1 MSELAPPA
9 GSIFVL
15 GYYVWGELKNS
26 RSVRL
31 DPTARTFSELRD
43 AVGKVMDEL
52 VIVGG
57 IRGDRG
63 LVHMVVVHPDQAVP
77 CHFAQAIYVSMTLT
91 RREYADKVRNLVL
104 AFFDECEAFVR
115 AEHAKPVT
123 VDTTVLH

>member
-31 DPTARTFSELRD
+31 DPAARTFAELRD

-63 LVHMVVVHPDQAVP
+63 LVHMVVVHPDQLVP
-77 CHFAQAIYVSMTLT
+77 CHFAQAIYVPMALT
-91 RREYADKVRNLVL
+91 RREYADKVRGLIL
-104 AFFDECEAFVR
+104 AFLDECEAFVR
-115 AEHAKPVT
+115 AEHAKPVAAEP
-123 VDTTVLH
+123 VVH